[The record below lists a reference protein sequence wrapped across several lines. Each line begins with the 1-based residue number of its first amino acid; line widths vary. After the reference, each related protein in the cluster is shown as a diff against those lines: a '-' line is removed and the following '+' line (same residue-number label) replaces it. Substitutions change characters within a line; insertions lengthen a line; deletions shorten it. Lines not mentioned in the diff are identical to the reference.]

1 MHTYNRA
8 SKFGKEELIKLKGK
22 TGNPTAAARCFRTP
36 DGMMESSLHRTLSR
50 GVLSQ
55 RPASLSYRYALL
67 QAQCAQGPSVV
78 FNIPRALSPKACL
91 TNFKINKMGVFN
103 NYNEVKKSPERND

>member
-8 SKFGKEELIKLKGK
+8 SKFGKEELIKLKGE

-36 DGMMESSLHRTLSR
+36 DGMMESSLHRTLSGGCPEPEASFAVIQRCSSPSTMCTGAKR
-50 GVLSQ
+50 G
-55 RPASLSYRYALL
+55 L
-67 QAQCAQGPSVV
+67 QH
-78 FNIPRALSPKACL
+78 ALSPKTRL

-103 NYNEVKKSPERND
+103 NYNEVKKSPERNE